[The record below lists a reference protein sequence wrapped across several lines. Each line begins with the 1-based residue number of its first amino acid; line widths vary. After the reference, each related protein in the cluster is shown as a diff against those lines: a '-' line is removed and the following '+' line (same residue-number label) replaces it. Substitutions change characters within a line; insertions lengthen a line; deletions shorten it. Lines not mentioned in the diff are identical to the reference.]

1 MAKRF
6 TDTNKYKKSFI
17 RGLQGAYKLLWDYLY
32 HDCDHSG
39 IWIVDFEI
47 AQAYLGPDMAISKD
61 KALNLFNYEE
71 QRIVELDGGKKW
83 FLPGFIEF
91 QYGLLSD
98 KNRAHNSVIS
108 TLKKFNLLETD
119 FTLKKIKPL
128 TSPLQG
134 AKDKDKEQDKE
145 KEMEQEQEKV
155 EAFGILELYPF
166 DEFWEMYGKK
176 VGRSDCEK
184 KFSKLK
190 ESEKL
195 IIWQKINDY
204 VASTPNIQYRMN
216 PETYLNGKHWND
228 EIIAK
233 TTILNGKQNS
243 KHDNIRD
250 AASEAKRLIAED
262 FANSYPERE
271 SCD

>member
-47 AQAYLGPDMAISKD
+47 AQAYLGADMVVSKN
-61 KALNLFNYEE
+61 KALELFNFE
-71 QRIVELDGGKKW
+71 QERIVELDGGKKW

-108 TLKKFNLLETD
+108 TLKKFNLLEID
-119 FTLKKIKPL
+119 NTLKKNKPL

-134 AKDKDKEQDKE
+134 GKEKDKDKELDKDKE
-145 KEMEQEQEKV
+145 KEKV
-155 EAFGILELYPF
+155 AIEVEILESFPF
-166 DEFWEMYGKK
+166 EEFWKMYDKKTGKN
-176 VGRSDCEK
+176 DCAK
-184 KFSKLK
+184 KFLK
-190 ESEKL
+190 ISEDQRAL
-195 IIWQKINDY
+195 IWQHVPRY
-204 VASTPNIQYRMN
+204 VESTPNKQYRKD

-228 EIIAK
+228 EIIIENK
-233 TTILNGKQNS
+233 NGRTEQIIKKPIEYKKDYS
-243 KHDNIRD
+243 GGFSI
-250 AASEAKRLIAED
+250 
-262 FANSYPERE
+262 
-271 SCD
+271 